1 MSLRKEITF
10 FGFKPMFC
18 PECLTHNNEALKTK
32 CLETRTF
39 LDEADDQP
47 MVIRRHRCLECGFT
61 FQTIEKPV

>member
-1 MSLRKEITF
+1 
-10 FGFKPMFC
+10 MFC
-18 PECLTHNNEALKTK
+18 PQCLSSKEEAFKTK

-47 MVIRRHRCLECGFT
+47 MVIRRHRCPECDFT